1 MKQVPEDEPEH
12 PEAECLNI
20 NGGKTRTD
28 EDMNSVL
35 KVIHRISEKVFSE
48 IHN

>member
-1 MKQVPEDEPEH
+1 MNQVPEDEPGH
-12 PEAECLNI
+12 PEADCLNI
-20 NGGKTRTD
+20 NGGKTNID
-28 EDMNSVL
+28 KDMTRVL